1 MANGPKGCVGKQAAS
16 IAQPNRRPE
25 STPSQRQWLDLIKL
39 SNLPSMLCANTIAV
53 WPRVFAAVIA
63 LVVAGC
69 AGLGSNACAPGL
81 QRMIQAQ
88 LFFGRNIA
96 GGGMVSDEEW
106 RRFLD
111 EEVTPRFS
119 AGFSVADIDGQYRNA
134 GGGIVRERSKQLL
147 IVGPGGEETKLNAI
161 RDAYKRRF
169 SQESVLLVES
179 PVCAAF

>member
-1 MANGPKGCVGKQAAS
+1 MF
-16 IAQPNRRPE
+16 RF
-25 STPSQRQWLDLIKL
+25 D
-39 SNLPSMLCANTIAV
+39 TIAV
-53 WPRVFAAVIA
+53 WQRALILVAAFT
-63 LVVAGC
+63 LAGC

-88 LFFGRNIA
+88 LFFGRNVA
-96 GGGMVSDEEW
+96 GRSMVSDDEW
-106 RRFLD
+106 RQFLY
-111 EEVTPRFS
+111 EEVTPRYP

-134 GGGIVRERSKQLL
+134 AGMIARERSKQLL
-147 IVGPGGEETKLNAI
+147 IVGPGGDEAKLAAI